1 MLTEPKHCHYHMYVG
16 IQPQNRIIIMATVQ
30 ETTEQSPA
38 AAAAAAVVTM
48 DHFDFDANK
57 KKFLGYLKFMA
68 DLSSAEQ
75 KALIDSGM
83 CDIYLNEYV

>member
-1 MLTEPKHCHYHMYVG
+1 
-16 IQPQNRIIIMATVQ
+16 MATVQ
-30 ETTEQSPA
+30 ETTEQSP
-38 AAAAAAVVTM
+38 AAAVVTM